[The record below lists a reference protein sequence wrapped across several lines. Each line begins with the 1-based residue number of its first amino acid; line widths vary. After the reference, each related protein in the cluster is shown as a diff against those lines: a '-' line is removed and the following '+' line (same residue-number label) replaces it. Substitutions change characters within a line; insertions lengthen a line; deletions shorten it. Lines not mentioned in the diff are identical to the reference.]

1 MFAKFILSKECIFRI
16 DTKCSKYKNKKTNN
30 PIWKFSKKFKKSI
43 HQRKYMNDQQS
54 QDKML
59 NIINH

>member
-30 PIWKFSKKFKKSI
+30 PI
-43 HQRKYMNDQQS
+43 
-54 QDKML
+54 
-59 NIINH
+59 